1 GFFSLVSAVR
11 VPSWDLAPIDGCTL
25 PSRGN
30 SPAIDSDSLRAAS
43 GAFARRPECRCRADP
58 GMRIQGGA
66 AFDENS
72 YRLRMV
78 LSHSQHQR
86 RLLEFRVDGIDVRS
100 TVDQKP
106 ERIRCP
112 GTGGGHQDCFTSGI
126 DNVGIC
132 AGLQESP
139 NDLAVAVNRS
149 QI

>member
-1 GFFSLVSAVR
+1 RSLDRPGCAPVQNRVRPAMGGSPLPCTGTPSAMDR
-11 VPSWDLAPIDGCTL
+11 DPP
-25 PSRGN
+25 
-30 SPAIDSDSLRAAS
+30 RAAS

-58 GMRIQGGA
+58 GMRIEGGA

-112 GTGGGHQDCFTSGI
+112 GTGG
-126 DNVGIC
+126 
-132 AGLQESP
+132 
-139 NDLAVAVNRS
+139 
-149 QI
+149 